1 MTEGKGITLTSI
13 DPSGLASTVEF
24 DILCSA
30 CTHKND
36 RVGKS
41 LGGVTPIRLTEVLKH
56 YEVLLCKNKCFLFYL
71 FFFFSDKN
79 NL

>member
-1 MTEGKGITLTSI
+1 MTEGKGITVTSI

-36 RVGKS
+36 YMGKS
-41 LGGVTPIRLTEVLKH
+41 LGGVTPIRLTQVLKQ
-56 YEVLLCKNKCFLFYL
+56 YEVLLCKNKCFIF
-71 FFFFSDKN
+71 
-79 NL
+79 